1 MCGFVGIFT
10 AHAADAPERG
20 LLERMTS
27 ALTHRGPDS
36 QTVMSESGVGF
47 GFCRLAI
54 IDLAGGEQPI
64 HNEDRSLTLVC
75 NGEIY
80 NYQELRAGLR
90 QRGHQFRSNVDVEVL
105 VHLYEEH
112 EIGRAH
118 V

>member
-1 MCGFVGIFT
+1 MCGFVGIFA

-27 ALTHRGPDS
+27 PLTHRGPDS

-75 NGEIY
+75 NCLLY
-80 NYQELRAGLR
+80 TSPSPRDR
-90 QRGHQFRSNVDVEVL
+90 TRS
-105 VHLYEEH
+105 
-112 EIGRAH
+112 RMPSSA
-118 V
+118 